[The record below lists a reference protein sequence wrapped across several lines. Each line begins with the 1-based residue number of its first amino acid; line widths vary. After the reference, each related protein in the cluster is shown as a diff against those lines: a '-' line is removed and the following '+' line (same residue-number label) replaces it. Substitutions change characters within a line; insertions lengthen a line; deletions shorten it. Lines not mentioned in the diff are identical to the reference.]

1 MGSCGCGPHRLPG
14 TFPCPSLHRL
24 VGLSPCCSPKSW
36 PPPTHRSPA
45 PCWPQATLQSPGHLV
60 TWSFWLMVSPPPPS
74 PAIWVLL
81 AAPLCPSHCVC
92 LTHGPLPP
100 PCTLLTFALLSLGVS
115 LTSHTHLC
123 HSLPLLRWSICLSV
137 CPSLLFLFSL
147 PVPLPPQD
155 DSWILERQHPPPPSW
170 PQTSPLLPTQSPRAA
185 LSFPTSC
192 QHLSPTF
199 C

>member
-1 MGSCGCGPHRLPG
+1 MRSPQAPG
-14 TFPCPSLHRL
+14 YFPLS
-24 VGLSPCCSPKSW
+24 LSPQAGRALPVLLTQVLASPN
-36 PPPTHRSPA
+36 PPVSSPML
-45 PCWPQATLQSPGHLV
+45 ATGYLAEPWSPGHLV
-60 TWSFWLMVSPPPPS
+60 FLAYGLPPPPS

-81 AAPLCPSHCVC
+81 AAPLCPSLCVC